1 MKKILLFCFAIA
13 ALSFTSCDK
22 ESEDT
27 AGYTFSISPSEVTI
41 GESITLTI
49 TGDNV
54 GDMSWTSC
62 YTNSTTGAG
71 SCLMPGFV
79 NGVAT
84 ISTTGWDAGEY
95 QFYAECTDADVKTNY
110 AYVTFNE

>member
-1 MKKILLFCFAIA
+1 MKKILLFCFAIS
-13 ALSFTSCDK
+13 ALSFTACQ
-22 ESEDT
+22 SEDT
-27 AGYTFSISPSEVTI
+27 ADYTLSISPSEVTI
-41 GESITLTI
+41 GEDITLTI

-62 YTNSTTGAG
+62 YTYTTTGAG
-71 SCLMPGFV
+71 SCLTPNFV

-95 QFYAECTDADVKTNY
+95 EFYAECTDAGVKTNY
-110 AYVTFNE
+110 ASVTFNE